1 MVIVDGSSPTSLD
14 SGSQEGVSS
23 HRGSAG
29 VEGEGL
35 SYRWRSLDDISP
47 RLVQA
52 RQTCSRRSR
61 RVEKLRNGIT
71 SERLKLIA

>member
-29 VEGEGL
+29 VAGDGLVDHDEGAPTG
-35 SYRWRSLDDISP
+35 
-47 RLVQA
+47 
-52 RQTCSRRSR
+52 
-61 RVEKLRNGIT
+61 
-71 SERLKLIA
+71 